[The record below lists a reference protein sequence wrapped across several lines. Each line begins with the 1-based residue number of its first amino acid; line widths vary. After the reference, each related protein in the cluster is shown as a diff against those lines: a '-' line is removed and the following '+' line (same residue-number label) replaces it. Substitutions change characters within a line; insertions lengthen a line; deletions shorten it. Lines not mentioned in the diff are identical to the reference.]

1 MWMGN
6 EQKPAS
12 VPLATPGGEVRGWV
26 CGVCARV
33 GAIHGTMGPPDAKQR
48 AGIAESSRED
58 ADACCVCTGC
68 GVVGTDVWPRECSA
82 CREKRETKWAAE
94 QPVRDA
100 KAAESERI
108 REEALAVS
116 LDRDA
121 AGALA
126 AKMSDISEDCYCAGW
141 LSGLEHSLWWFVVD
155 GPGEWG
161 MGKVDEDDVRALRAL
176 SEKCGGWI
184 VWREG
189 VGEVFVPLAE
199 WLPAYAAEQE
209 RVKAWNAAHEA
220 NQAAQKAAGDEE

>member
-1 MWMGN
+1 M
-6 EQKPAS
+6 
-12 VPLATPGGEVRGWV
+12 RGWV

-33 GAIHGTMGPPDAKQR
+33 GAINGTMGPPDEEQR
-48 AGIAESSRED
+48 AQRAEGSRKD
-58 ADACCVCTGC
+58 ADDCCVCRDC
-68 GVVGTDVWPRECSA
+68 GVVGADMRGRECQA
-82 CREKRETKWAAE
+82 CGEKRKAKWAAG
-94 QPVRDA
+94 QPERDA
-100 KAAESERI
+100 KTAEDERI
-108 REEALAVS
+108 REEALARS

-121 AGALA
+121 ARSLA

-141 LSGLEHSLWWFVVD
+141 LSGLEHSLWWFVVG

-184 VWREG
+184 VWRES

-199 WLPAYAAEQE
+199 WLPTYAADQE

-220 NQAAQKAAGDEE
+220 DQVAQKAAGDEE